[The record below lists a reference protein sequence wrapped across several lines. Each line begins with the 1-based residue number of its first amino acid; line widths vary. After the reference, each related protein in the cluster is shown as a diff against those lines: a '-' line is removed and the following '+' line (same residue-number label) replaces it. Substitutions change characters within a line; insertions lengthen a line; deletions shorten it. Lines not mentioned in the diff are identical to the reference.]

1 MAERGHDGVG
11 HRGGG
16 YPRGNGRC
24 PRVNSGTWDPRARPL
39 VFTSLSIIDGICHDG
54 DDHTYVT
61 MLCITRSASR
71 VGALGGWSWKARLAL
86 GAFALEPHRCGSSS
100 SKSSFKQRRGFTV
113 LHEDEHLLVIDKPR
127 SMPVHGGSKVDAR
140 DTVIGRLNDGRSD
153 GRSDGRP
160 PLFLV
165 HRLDAAT
172 TGALVLAKSRDVAR
186 LMERAFARNRVDK
199 TYVCAVVPEEEK
211 GKMSWRRSGVIERD
225 VGGKPARTLYSTV
238 RTLSPSSSTSSTSSC
253 SIPPCHVLELK
264 PETGRTHQLRIHM
277 AMALNAPI
285 LGDVRYGRT
294 RDAAQRA
301 WLEVL
306 EGAWRE
312 RERKHTSSSSS
323 PSPLFLHCK
332 TLKIPFIRETVD
344 ALSLDP
350 TLFTRVDAPLPL
362 HFRVLLGKS
371 L

>member
-1 MAERGHDGVG
+1 MDGRAGPRRGRSAVG
-11 HRGGG
+11 LHGRAWDASHVDMGLGTFRFLFF
-16 YPRGNGRC
+16 PR
-24 PRVNSGTWDPRARPL
+24 S
-39 VFTSLSIIDGICHDG
+39 FIDGTCHDG
-54 DDHTYVT
+54 NDVHHVDVA
-61 MLCITRSASR
+61 MLGITRSASR
-71 VGALGGWSWKARLAL
+71 AVRNGVRCWPLAVGALGGWNWKA
-86 GAFALEPHRCGSSS
+86 
-100 SKSSFKQRRGFTV
+100 SFKQRRGFTV

-153 GRSDGRP
+153 GRP

-199 TYVCAVVPEEEK
+199 TYVAAVVPEEKEKEKEK
-211 GKMSWRRSGVIERD
+211 GRMSWRSAGVIERD

-238 RTLSPSSSTSSTSSC
+238 RTLSLSSSSPC

-264 PETGRTHQLRIHM
+264 PETGRTHQLRIHT

-306 EGAWRE
+306 EGAWQEWE
-312 RERKHTSSSSS
+312 REQTPSSPPSSS
-323 PSPLFLHCK
+323 PSLQPPLFLHCK

-362 HFRVLLGKS
+362 HFVLLGKT